1 MLDKYKVIIGS
12 VAISGIVALDLMAL
26 YLGHNGVILA
36 TSIGAIGFI
45 VGGLAG
51 FEYAVKKS

>member
-1 MLDKYKVIIGS
+1 MLDKYKFMLGS
-12 VAISGIVALDLMAL
+12 VAIGGIVVLDAIAL

-36 TSIGAIGFI
+36 TSIGSIGFI

-51 FEYAVKKS
+51 FEYGLKKN